1 MPKPK
6 QSNRPF
12 EAALKKGSSDLRS
25 KGHDKKRH
33 RRPIVAGDLLCMTG
47 VADPQVTPAGDEVV
61 FVRKVIGDRNRS
73 ESSLWRVATDGKS
86 PPRPL
91 TTGLRDTQPRI
102 GPDGHTIAFVRGAD
116 DKPSQI
122 AIIDRLGGEGRAI
135 TRFGEG
141 TIKLLSWSPDGSML
155 AVSFRPCEPDR
166 TRAATRARELSG
178 ASEPP
183 RVLEHRWC
191 KLDGDGWF
199 GETRFAIHLVDARN
213 GRDRMV
219 YGDDQMGVMDVAWSP
234 DSARLA
240 ITTNRAPDALFKPWK
255 SEIVLYDLA
264 SERIISVPGLPI
276 GPKGSVAWS
285 PDGSRLAWAGRT
297 GRDGI
302 YSTENLELWTCAAPV
317 AASSSGRKRRS
328 VALPARG
335 EPRSLTHGHDLCLA
349 AATLSDCADSTFEAS
364 IRWSDDSSSV
374 LARIG
379 RHGSGHLIAVDLDG
393 SAPRFLTEAGGEFS
407 LGNLSGDGTLLAAT
421 RTDPVTLPE
430 VGVLRIGRK
439 SAAWQ
444 PLTSFNARLL
454 DELELSKPT
463 EHWITAEDGARVHL
477 WVMEPPA
484 GAPTTKGGRR
494 PAVLEIHGGPHAQ
507 YGNVFFHEFQ
517 LLAAQGYVV
526 VYSNPRG
533 SKGYGRDHCA
543 AIRGNWGDR
552 DWVDIQAVTR
562 FMEGLR
568 GVDPKRMGIMG
579 GSYGGYMTNWAI
591 AHTKV
596 FRAAITDRCV
606 SNLLSMGGNSDFVQV
621 PDEYWPGANFDRP
634 ERLWDR
640 SPIAHF
646 KGVSTPTLIIHS
658 EGDLRCNIEQ
668 SEEIHSAL
676 ALQGVPCRFVR
687 YPVTTSHG
695 MSRNGPADLRVHR
708 LDEIVAWWKR
718 WL

>member
-1 MPKPK
+1 M
-6 QSNRPF
+6 SID
-12 EAALKKGSSDLRS
+12 GSTQANLTNQPSYEW
-25 KGHDKKRH
+25 G
-33 RRPIVAGDLLCMTG
+33 PNWA
-47 VADPQVTPAGDEVV
+47 P
-61 FVRKVIGDRNRS
+61 
-73 ESSLWRVATDGKS
+73 DGKQ
-86 PPRPL
+86 L
-91 TTGLRDTQPRI
+91 TFVSDRDGNLEIYVMSADGSNQHRLTHNTVYDAGPTWS
-102 GPDGHTIAFVRGAD
+102 PDGQWIAYKSFED
-116 DKPSQI
+116 NDFHIYLLKPDGSAQ
-122 AIIDRLGGEGRAI
+122 
-135 TRFGEG
+135 
-141 TIKLLSWSPDGSML
+141 KLLTAGANNDWRMSWSPDETHL
-155 AVSFRPCEPDR
+155 AFSSFRDNNGEIYLIKADGTGLTRLTNEPTED
-166 TRAATRARELSG
+166 
-178 ASEPP
+178 
-183 RVLEHRWC
+183 
-191 KLDGDGWF
+191 
-199 GETRFAIHLVDARN
+199 N
-213 GRDRMV
+213 
-219 YGDDQMGVMDVAWSP
+219 DVAWSP

-264 SERIISVPGLPI
+264 SERITSVPGLPI

-317 AASSSGRKRRS
+317 AASSSGKKRRS

-364 IRWSDDSSSV
+364 IRWSADSNSV

-407 LGNLSGDGTLLAAT
+407 IGNLSGDGTLLAAT

-430 VGVLRIGRK
+430 VGVLHIGRIGRK

-444 PLTSFNARLL
+444 PLSSFNARLL

-494 PAVLEIHGGPHAQ
+494 PAILEIHGGPHAQ

-562 FMEGLR
+562 FMENLR

-621 PDEYWPGANFDRP
+621 PDEYWPGANYDRP

-708 LDEIVAWWKR
+708 LDEIVAGWNR